1 VFIYPPLN
9 PLPGGEYGG
18 RFQEG
23 TMGWVPSLDGTA
35 QIPLLGGVRG
45 GFSPRR
51 FLYFPLER
59 TPQIPHLIEGT
70 SPIPLL
76 RGAGGVFIHC

>member
-1 VFIYPPLN
+1 
-9 PLPGGEYGG
+9 
-18 RFQEG
+18 
-23 TMGWVPSLDGTA
+23 MGWVPSLDGTA

>member
-1 VFIYPPLN
+1 MGSLAGWDFSDSPPRR
-9 PLPGGEYGG
+9 G
-18 RFQEG
+18 
-23 TMGWVPSLDGTA
+23 
-35 QIPLLGGVRG
+35 RG

-76 RGAGGVFIHC
+76 RGAGGVCLFIAERKKIEFPEH